1 MENPSYVAL
10 SLQSSLQRRMEV
22 VANNLANIST
32 PGFHANRL
40 AFTTLVSEKA
50 MDKSLS
56 GAGAKVSFVEEFGT
70 YADTRPGPLTE
81 TRNPLDLAIN
91 GKGYFVVDTPEGQ
104 RYTRGG
110 NFQLSADGRVITS
123 EGYALLDKN
132 QRPITIPAQAG
143 KIEITREG
151 QVQTEQGQV
160 GSIQVVQF
168 ADELALRREAGG
180 LYVAN
185 AAAQPADKT
194 IEVRQ
199 GMLEGSNVEGVT
211 EITRMLETLRAYQ
224 SAQRLVDNDQ
234 DRVRRAIDKL
244 SRVG

>member
-10 SLQSSLQRRMEV
+10 SMQSSLQRRMEV

-40 AFTTLVSEKA
+40 AFTTLVSDKA
-50 MDKSLS
+50 MDRSLS
-56 GAGAKVSFVEEFGT
+56 GTGAKVSFVEELGT

-143 KIEITREG
+143 KIEITRDG
-151 QVQTEQGQV
+151 LVQTEQGQV
-160 GSIQVVQF
+160 GNIQVVQF

-211 EITRMLETLRAYQ
+211 EMTRMIETLRAYQ